1 MWFTSILNIYKYCL
15 FIYNM
20 TERSNLIDN
29 VKAWIHLDNE
39 MKTLRREMK
48 ERREKKK
55 EITKALVS
63 VMKTNDID
71 CFDITDGQ
79 LIYSKKNIKK
89 PLTKKHL
96 LNSLST
102 YFKNDNKIVKELGGF
117 IMNSRQGT
125 IKEDIRRKINIK

>member
-1 MWFTSILNIYKYCL
+1 
-15 FIYNM
+15 M

-48 ERREKKK
+48 ERRDKKK

-71 CFDITDGQ
+71 CFDIKDGQ
-79 LIYSKKNIKK
+79 LNIQQKKYKK
-89 PLTKKHL
+89 TSYKK
-96 LNSLST
+96 T
-102 YFKNDNKIVKELGGF
+102 FA
-117 IMNSRQGT
+117 
-125 IKEDIRRKINIK
+125 

>member
-1 MWFTSILNIYKYCL
+1 
-15 FIYNM
+15 M

-48 ERREKKK
+48 ERRDKKK